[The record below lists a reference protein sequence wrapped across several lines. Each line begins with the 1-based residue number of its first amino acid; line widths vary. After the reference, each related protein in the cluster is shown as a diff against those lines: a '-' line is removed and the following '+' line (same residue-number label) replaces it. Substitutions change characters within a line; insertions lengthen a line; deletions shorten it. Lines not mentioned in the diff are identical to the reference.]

1 LQKGKLSC
9 AGPARTV
16 WHGLAFI
23 VPVCYNEAY
32 SLNERVNEPMKIYEK
47 APAKINL
54 LLDVLRKR
62 GDGYHEVEMI
72 MTMVDLADRLE
83 MEELPR
89 DAIII
94 SSQVGYIPLDEKNLA
109 FQAARLIKE
118 RYDVRKGVYIHL
130 DKKIPVA
137 AGLAGGSSDAAAAL
151 RGLNRLWGLGISE
164 DELCDL
170 GAELGSD
177 VPFCVT
183 GGTAIARGRG
193 EKLEHISPPPQC
205 WVVLAKPPINVST
218 ADVYGRLRA
227 NELKDHPSIEFMRG
241 ALARGS
247 FHDMCEG
254 LGNVLENVTLE
265 LYPEV
270 RQLKESMLRLG
281 ADGVLMSGSGP
292 TVFGLVSKQAKLP
305 RIYNG
310 LRGYCKEVYVVRM
323 LT

>member
-1 LQKGKLSC
+1 
-9 AGPARTV
+9 
-16 WHGLAFI
+16 
-23 VPVCYNEAY
+23 
-32 SLNERVNEPMKIYEK
+32 MKIYEK

-62 GDGYHEVEMI
+62 EDGFHEVEMI

-89 DAIII
+89 DTIII
-94 SSQVGYIPLDEKNLA
+94 SSQAGYIPLDEKNLA
-109 FQAARLIKE
+109 FQAAKLIKD

-151 RGLNRLWGLGISE
+151 RGLNRLWGLQISE
-164 DELCDL
+164 DELCKL

-183 GGTAIARGRG
+183 GGTALATGRG
-193 EKLEHISPPPQC
+193 EKLEPIAAPPQC

-218 ADVYGRLRA
+218 ADVYGKFRA
-227 NELKDHPSIEFMRG
+227 NELKTHPSAADMISAIE
-241 ALARGS
+241 RGS
-247 FHDMCEG
+247 FNDVCEG

-265 LYPEV
+265 LHPEV
-270 RQLKESMLRLG
+270 LQLKESMQRLG

-292 TVFGLVSKQAKLP
+292 TVFGLVSKEAKLA

-310 LRGYCKEVYVVRM
+310 LRGFCKEVYVVRM

>member
-1 LQKGKLSC
+1 
-9 AGPARTV
+9 
-16 WHGLAFI
+16 
-23 VPVCYNEAY
+23 
-32 SLNERVNEPMKIYEK
+32 MKIYEK

-54 LLDVLRKR
+54 LLDVIRKR
-62 GDGYHEVEMI
+62 EDGYHEVEMI

-89 DAIII
+89 DTIII
-94 SSQVGYIPLDEKNLA
+94 SSQAGYIPLDEKNLA
-109 FQAARLIKE
+109 FQAAKLIKE

-151 RGLNRLWGLGISE
+151 RGLNRLWGLQIPE
-164 DELCDL
+164 DELCRL

-183 GGTAIARGRG
+183 GGTALATGRG
-193 EKLEHISPPPQC
+193 EKLEKIENPPGC

-218 ADVYGRLRA
+218 ADVYGKLRA
-227 NELKDHPSIEFMRG
+227 NEIGRHPSAANMLSAIRRG
-241 ALARGS
+241 DFNDICA
-247 FHDMCEG
+247 G
-254 LGNVLENVTLE
+254 LGNVLEDVTLK

-270 RQLKESMLRLG
+270 LQLKESMQRLG

-292 TVFGLVSKQAKLP
+292 TVFGLVSKEAKLA

-310 LRGYCKEVYVVRM
+310 LRGFCKEVYVVRM

>member
-1 LQKGKLSC
+1 
-9 AGPARTV
+9 
-16 WHGLAFI
+16 
-23 VPVCYNEAY
+23 
-32 SLNERVNEPMKIYEK
+32 MKIYEK

-72 MTMVDLADRLE
+72 MTMVDLSDRLE
-83 MEELPR
+83 MEELQR
-89 DAIII
+89 DTIII
-94 SSQVGYIPLDEKNLA
+94 SSQAGYIPLDEKNLA
-109 FQAARLIKE
+109 FQAARLIKD
-118 RYDVRKGVYIHL
+118 RYEVTKGVYIHL

-137 AGLAGGSSDAAAAL
+137 AGLAGGSSDAAAAM
-151 RGLNRLWGLGISE
+151 RGLNRLWKLGISE
-164 DELCDL
+164 EELCLL

-183 GGTAIARGRG
+183 GGTALATGHG
-193 EKLEHISPPPQC
+193 EILQPIDNPPSC

-218 ADVYGRLRA
+218 ADVYGRFRA
-227 NELKDHPSIEFMRG
+227 DGVQKHPSLSGMMEAIR
-241 ALARGS
+241 RGS
-247 FHDMCEG
+247 FHGVCEEM
-254 LGNVLENVTLE
+254 GNVLEDVTLS

-270 RQLKESMLRLG
+270 AQLKESMQRLG

-292 TVFGLVSKQAKLP
+292 TVFGLVSKEAKLT

-310 LRGYCKEVYVVRM
+310 LRGFCKEVYVVRM